1 MRRHVVPWS
10 ALVALAVFL
19 LALLG
24 IVGSPASADPY
35 TPAVPTSC
43 RITVPAT
50 VAGDRVVVRVD
61 VTAAG
66 SVQPR
71 GTVTVDGDRVSPG
84 GSAADRWSRT
94 VRYEGSRVEIVGPR
108 LERGKHQATATF
120 VPDDPTRFLRCSDNV
135 RFEVDAVDES
145 GGGNGGSG
153 GGGLPNTGG
162 PHLGFLLAGIGL
174 VAVGGGLAER
184 ARRRT

>member
-1 MRRHVVPWS
+1 MGRRLVPWS
-10 ALVALAVFL
+10 AVVALTAFL
-19 LALLG
+19 FALLG
-24 IVGSPASADPY
+24 VVGSPAGADPY

-43 RITVPAT
+43 RVTVPAT
-50 VAGDRVVVRVD
+50 VDGDRVVVRVL

-66 SVQPR
+66 SVAPR
-71 GTVTVDGDRVSPG
+71 GTVTVDGDRLSTR
-84 GSAADRWSRT
+84 SERAAARWTRT
-94 VRYEGSRVEIVGPR
+94 VRYEGAQIEVVGPR

-135 RFEVDAVDES
+135 KFEVGADET
-145 GGGNGGSG
+145 GGGGG

>member
-1 MRRHVVPWS
+1 MRRRLVPSS
-10 ALVALAVFL
+10 AVVALTAFL

-24 IVGSPASADPY
+24 LVGSPASADPY

-43 RITVPAT
+43 RVTVPAT
-50 VAGDRVVVRVD
+50 VAGDRVVVRVQ

-66 SVQPR
+66 SVQPK
-71 GTVTVDGDRVSPG
+71 GTVTVDGDRVSARAA
-84 GSAADRWSRT
+84 AADRWTRT
-94 VRYEGSRVEIVGPR
+94 VRYEGSTVELVGPR
-108 LERGKHQATATF
+108 LERGRHQATATF
-120 VPDDPTRFLRCSDNV
+120 VPDDPTRFGRCSDSV
-135 RFEVDAVDES
+135 KFQVDAEGET
-145 GGGNGGSG
+145 GGGNGGSS

-184 ARRRT
+184 ARRT